1 MIDGLKSSSATLSD
15 VSSRQTIEIHF
26 RVCSA
31 RYNRFHDQL
40 IVTASS
46 DTRVMLF
53 NIASLSSEP
62 YGTLNLSDDTKLDEK
77 KIDLKQKSKR
87 NLFFFV

>member
-1 MIDGLKSSSATLSD
+1 MLPCLMFLKFLFGKKKVISIDFSRVWSS
-15 VSSRQTIEIHF
+15 
-26 RVCSA
+26 

-40 IVTASS
+40 IVTSSS

-62 YGTLNLSDDTKLDEK
+62 YGSLNVSDETK
-77 KIDLKQKSKR
+77 
-87 NLFFFV
+87 

>member
-1 MIDGLKSSSATLSD
+1 MLPCLMFL
-15 VSSRQTIEIHF
+15 IHF
-26 RVCSA
+26 QEERKINRIIRILFLRVWSA

-40 IVTASS
+40 VVTSSS

-62 YGTLNLSDDTKLDEK
+62 YGSLNTSDDTK
-77 KIDLKQKSKR
+77 
-87 NLFFFV
+87 

>member
-1 MIDGLKSSSATLSD
+1 MKFFSLSKKRVWSS
-15 VSSRQTIEIHF
+15 
-26 RVCSA
+26 

-40 IVTASS
+40 IVTSSS

-62 YGTLNLSDDTKLDEK
+62 YGSLNLSDDTK
-77 KIDLKQKSKR
+77 
-87 NLFFFV
+87 